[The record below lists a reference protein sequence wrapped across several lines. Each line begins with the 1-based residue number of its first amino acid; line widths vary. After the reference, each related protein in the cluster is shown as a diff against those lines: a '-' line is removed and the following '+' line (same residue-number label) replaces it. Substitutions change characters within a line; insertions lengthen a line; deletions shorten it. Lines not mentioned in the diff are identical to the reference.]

1 MKVNFE
7 LRLLN
12 FSFNLEFIVLSVDKY
27 AAIEKYVNSSIYNF
41 GFYDLWFTLDLYIL
55 GPLKYFM
62 KSGSIK
68 SIETTNFLFLWVPF
82 LILFFHVF
90 VNHKLDLRFKYVLI
104 AFLFL
109 FSNFCLSM
117 YNDIIYDTSPDYI
130 STCNKLCET
139 CLWSRC
145 SILTNSKPKAINNN
159 KSFYCL
165 ILILFG
171 DISLNL
177 GPIYNHHLQKL

>member
-1 MKVNFE
+1 M
-7 LRLLN
+7 
-12 FSFNLEFIVLSVDKY
+12 
-27 AAIEKYVNSSIYNF
+27 NSSIYNF
-41 GFYDLWFTLDLYIL
+41 GFHDFLWFTLDLYIL
-55 GPLKYFM
+55 EPLKYFM

-90 VNHKLDLRFKYVLI
+90 VNHKLDLRLKYILI

-109 FSNFCLSM
+109 FANFCLSM
-117 YNDIIYDTSPDYI
+117 YNDIIYNNVKLCNHLQFYSPDYI

-139 CLWSRC
+139 CLWSRF
-145 SILTNSKPKAINNN
+145 SIFTTSKPKAINNN

-165 ILILFG
+165 ILILFD

-177 GPIYNHHLQKL
+177 GPVYKHHLQKL